1 MTSFLERRDR
11 WGNGVSLWVLAG
23 MLFALPIIVL
33 ALTRIRMAN
42 DVETWLP
49 KHDREARIL
58 AWFKEH
64 FPAEDRVLVTWDDS
78 SLDDPRVGELARKLQ
93 GSVDEDGVR
102 RNASPLVESV
112 VTANALGRKMIGY
125 GVEPQE
131 AVRRLTGT
139 LIGLG
144 PVNVRLTD
152 AGRAHRTQV
161 IERLTSLASEELG
174 VAVQVIEPT
183 GPAPGAAI
191 ADGRMT
197 GDGDGDGN
205 GNGNGNGNGDGAEF
219 ADEDIEEDAES
230 FDAEMADGGV
240 LPVLQMPPHD
250 FRVTWRGMQ
259 PWSEP
264 VRRFFALAANV
275 RGEPSDD
282 EPQGVRL
289 VDACFQSPGSPV
301 GMLVTLSEAGRADE
315 AGAVREIR
323 AAAVAVGIPNDTL
336 RLGGRAVT
344 ASELNEAVK
353 NAAWNQT
360 SRSWWPHKR
369 SVILLSG
376 AVGILLAFVFLR
388 SLRLGILVLA
398 VSYYSTLL
406 CAALVPLAGDSM
418 NMVLMVMPTL
428 LNVLTLSGAIHVANY
443 WKHAATEDPRTAI
456 RRAVERARQP
466 CALASIT
473 TAIGLMSLLTS
484 DLGPVRQFG
493 FYSAVGCLIA
503 LVMVLYALPALLQL
517 WPAPA
522 PRARDVDS
530 RFWKVFGERL
540 TQHGTAVSCGCLLLF
555 VVCTYGLVYFET
567 ETKVI
572 RYFPAG
578 ARVVRDSAAIEQ
590 SLAGISSIETVV
602 RFHPQIQR
610 ETSFLERLEI
620 VREVGQT
627 IREHPEISGVISLAD
642 FQPTIDAPPDDAS
655 TFAKIRYNRR
665 STETE
670 RRIKSADEGGAE
682 SFLKVAA
689 DDADLSQAGDAGLN
703 RAGDEL
709 WRITGQAGMLSDAN
723 FTDVTDEIHARIQSV
738 LRTHPGTEHV
748 VTGTVPLFLRT
759 QMAVLQS
766 LINSFALAFVIIA
779 VVMMAQLRSIP
790 AGLLSM
796 LPNLM
801 PVGTVFGLLAWSGT
815 RVDVGS
821 MVTASVA
828 LGIAVDGTLHLLSW
842 FREGIRSGMTRRQAV
857 AESMAHCGPAMW
869 QTSVAVGFGLLM
881 LYPAEL
887 LMISRFGWLMAALIG
902 AALFADLVFLPAL
915 LTGPLGALIERTIRR
930 GTAERAEMRPT
941 EMRPTEMRP
950 TGEPAAESSRPVVV
964 PTSHPHF
971 GLTKRP
977 VRRGRRVR

>member
-1 MTSFLERRDR
+1 MTSFLEKRDR

-23 MLFALPIIVL
+23 MLFALPMIGV

-49 KHDREARIL
+49 KHDREARVL

-112 VTANALGRKMIGY
+112 VTADSLCRKMIDY
-125 GVEPQE
+125 GVEPEE

-139 LIGLG
+139 LIGMG
-144 PVNVRLTD
+144 PVNVRLTA
-152 AGRAHRTQV
+152 AGRAHRSQT
-161 IERLTSLASEELG
+161 IERLRALASEELG
-174 VAVQVIEPT
+174 ITVEVVEPA
-183 GPAPGAAI
+183 GPKPGTVL
-191 ADGRMT
+191 ADGRMA
-197 GDGDGDGN
+197 DGKAGE
-205 GNGNGNGNGDGAEF
+205 EF
-219 ADEDIEEDAES
+219 AAEEFEEGDVS
-230 FDAEMADGGV
+230 FDAEMVEDEI
-240 LPVLQMPPHD
+240 LPVLEAPPHD

-264 VRRFFALAANV
+264 VRRFCALAADV
-275 RGEPSDD
+275 RGAPSDA
-282 EPQGVRL
+282 EPQGARL

-301 GMLVTLSEAGRADE
+301 GMLVTLTEAGRADE

-323 AAAVAVGIPNDTL
+323 AAAVAVGIPDDSL

-353 NAAWNQT
+353 NAAWNR
-360 SRSWWPHKR
+360 SSSSWWPHER

-376 AVGILLAFVFLR
+376 AVGIFLAFVFLR

-443 WKHAATEDPRTAI
+443 WKHAAIEDPRTAI
-456 RRAVERARQP
+456 LRAVERARQP

-484 DLGPVRQFG
+484 DLEPVRQFG

-522 PRARDVDS
+522 PQARDVDS
-530 RFWKVFGERL
+530 RFWKAFGKRL
-540 TQHGTAVSCGCLLLF
+540 TQHGTAVSCGCLALF
-555 VVCTYGLVYFET
+555 VVCTYGLVSFKT

-572 RYFPAG
+572 RYFPSG

-590 SLAGISSIETVV
+590 TLAGISSIETVV
-602 RFHPQIQR
+602 RFSPETQQK
-610 ETSFLERLEI
+610 TSFLERLEI

-642 FQPTIDAPPDDAS
+642 FQPTVNAPPEDAG

-670 RRIKSADEGGAE
+670 RRIKSSEEAGTE
-682 SFLKVAA
+682 SFLKVAEDA
-689 DDADLSQAGDAGLN
+689 ADLSQAGDAGLN
-703 RAGDEL
+703 QAGDEL

-723 FTDVTDEIHARIQSV
+723 FADVTDDIHARIQAV
-738 LRTHPGTEHV
+738 LRAHPGTGHV

-766 LINSFALAFVIIA
+766 LINSFALAFAIIA

-801 PVGTVFGLLAWSGT
+801 PVGTVFGLLAWSGE

-842 FREGIRSGMTRRQAV
+842 FRDGIRNGMARRQAV
-857 AESMAHCGPAMW
+857 VESMAHCGPAMW
-869 QTSVAVGFGLLM
+869 QTNVAVGFGLLM

-915 LTGPLGALIERTIRR
+915 LTGPLGALIERTVRRKAVSPTAIRP
-930 GTAERAEMRPT
+930 TAEPVANT
-941 EMRPTEMRP
+941 A
-950 TGEPAAESSRPVVV
+950 TGSARPVVV

-977 VRRGRRVR
+977 VRRGNRVR

>member
-23 MLFALPIIVL
+23 MLFALPMIAL
-33 ALTRIRMAN
+33 TLTRIRMAN
-42 DVETWLP
+42 DVESWLP

-64 FPAEDRVLVTWDDS
+64 FPAEDRVLVTWDES
-78 SLDDPRVGELARKLQ
+78 SLDDPRVDELARKLQ

-112 VTANALGRKMIGY
+112 VTANALCRKMIGY
-125 GVEPQE
+125 GVEPEE

-139 LIGLG
+139 LIGIG

-152 AGRAHRTQV
+152 AGRAHRTQAV
-161 IERLTSLASEELG
+161 RRLTSLVSDELG
-174 VAVQVIEPT
+174 IGIKILEPA
-183 GPAPGAAI
+183 GPAPGTAI
-191 ADGRMT
+191 ADGRT
-197 GDGDGDGN
+197 TD
-205 GNGNGNGNGDGAEF
+205 
-219 ADEDIEEDAES
+219 DEDREDFAAEDVEDDAAS
-230 FDAEMADGGV
+230 FDAEMADGDV
-240 LPVLQMPPHD
+240 LPVLQRPPHD

-264 VRRFFALAANV
+264 VKRFCALAADV
-275 RGEPSDD
+275 RGEPSDAD
-282 EPQGVRL
+282 PQGSRL

-323 AAAVAVGIPNDTL
+323 SAAVAVGIPDDTL

-353 NAAWNQT
+353 NAAWNRA
-360 SRSWWPHKR
+360 SGSWWPHKR

-376 AVGILLAFVFLR
+376 AVGIFLAFVFLR

-443 WKHAATEDPRTAI
+443 WKHAALENPQTAI
-456 RRAVERARQP
+456 LRAVERARQP

-522 PRARDVDS
+522 PQARDVDS
-530 RFWKVFGERL
+530 RFWKAFGERL
-540 TQHGTAVSCGCLLLF
+540 TQHGTAVTCGCLVLF

-572 RYFPAG
+572 RYFPSG
-578 ARVVRDSAAIEQ
+578 ARVVRDSEAIEQ

-602 RFHPQIQR
+602 RFNRQVQR
-610 ETSFLERLEI
+610 ETSFLERLEM

-642 FQPTIDAPPDDAS
+642 FQPIVDAPPDDAS
-655 TFAKIRYNRR
+655 TFAKIKYNRR

-670 RRIKSADEGGAE
+670 RRIKSAEEAGTE
-682 SFLKVAA
+682 SFLEVAT
-689 DDADLSQAGDAGLN
+689 DDADLSTEGDAGLN
-703 RAGDEL
+703 RTGDEL

-779 VVMMAQLRSIP
+779 VVMMAQLRSVP

-801 PVGTVFGLLAWSGT
+801 PVGTVFGLLAWSGE

-842 FREGIRSGMTRRQAV
+842 FREGLRSGMRRRQAV
-857 AESMAHCGPAMW
+857 VESMAHCGPAMW
-869 QTSVAVGFGLLM
+869 QTSAAVGFGLLM

-930 GTAERAEMRPT
+930 ETAEPMATKPTVAEGSPV
-941 EMRPTEMRP
+941 
-950 TGEPAAESSRPVVV
+950 SSRPVVV

-971 GLTKRP
+971 GLAKRP
-977 VRRGRRVR
+977 VRQRPRIR